1 MTSGR
6 RTFLRRTLGGVAGL
20 AVTDASVLGGATTI
34 SAADDPWLAA
44 IAAKQHKAF
53 MDVMHF
59 FPDGTPFHR
68 AKNLLNV
75 MHESYGAADG
85 DIGVAVGMHGRG
97 LAHLMSQ
104 VAWNDLGLME
114 WLAPQLNGAE
124 AAALKAGAGTFAAAS
139 AASVVELR
147 ARGVRFLACRETIAK
162 WAQRVAT
169 QKGET
174 PAAVSE
180 RIVRGLHEGV
190 EPVPAMIAAAVLAE
204 ARGCGY
210 VALA

>member
-6 RTFLRRTLGGVAGL
+6 RTFLRRTLGGVAGV
-20 AVTDASVLGGATTI
+20 AVADASQLNAAT
-34 SAADDPWLAA
+34 SASDDPWLAA
-44 IAAKQHKAF
+44 IAAKKHKAF

-59 FPDGTPFHR
+59 FPDGTPFRR
-68 AKNLLNV
+68 AKNLLKV
-75 MHESYGAADG
+75 MHESYGAAES

-104 VAWNDLGLME
+104 AAWDDLGLME

-124 AAALKAGAGTFAAAS
+124 AAALRAGAGTFAAAS

-174 PAAVSE
+174 PAVVTE

-190 EPVPAMIAAAVLAE
+190 EPVPAMIAAAGVAE
-204 ARGCGY
+204 ARGGGY
-210 VALA
+210 GALA

>member
-1 MTSGR
+1 MAAGR
-6 RTFLRRTLGGVAGL
+6 RSFLRWTLGGVAGL
-20 AVTDASVLGGATTI
+20 AVADASMLGAATT
-34 SAADDPWLAA
+34 AADDPWLTL
-44 IAAKQHKAF
+44 IAA
-53 MDVMHF
+53 
-59 FPDGTPFHR
+59 
-68 AKNLLNV
+68 
-75 MHESYGAADG
+75 
-85 DIGVAVGMHGRG
+85 AVGMHARG
-97 LAHLMSQ
+97 LAHLVSQ
-104 VAWNDLGLME
+104 AAWDDLGLME

-124 AAALKAGAGTFAAAS
+124 AAALKAGAGTFAAASAAS

-174 PAAVSE
+174 PAVVSE